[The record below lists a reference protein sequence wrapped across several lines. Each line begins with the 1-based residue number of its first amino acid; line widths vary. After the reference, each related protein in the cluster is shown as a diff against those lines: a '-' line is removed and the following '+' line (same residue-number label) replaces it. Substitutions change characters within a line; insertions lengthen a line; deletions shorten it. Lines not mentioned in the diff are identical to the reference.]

1 MVVMDASMEDPDI
14 ISNEDSDDI
23 DGTGE
28 NDDDEI
34 FEIAILD
41 GIEFT
46 LPGFE
51 VMKELWSVLTSGE
64 STDVSDTA
72 VELRT

>member
-1 MVVMDASMEDPDI
+1 MEDPDI

-34 FEIAILD
+34 FDIAILD

-64 STDVSDTA
+64 STDVSDSA

>member
-1 MVVMDASMEDPDI
+1 MEDPDI